1 MNYNQFKESL
11 LQSLREA
18 FPPETNIQ
26 FRKIRRNNGIEL
38 DALSILEHNRNI
50 APTIYLNY
58 YYREYLITDN
68 LTKIQQMVLEDY
80 KRNLIDQ
87 PIDVYKFTDFEK
99 MKPHVVFKMIHKEKN
114 QNILSDIPSFEYMD
128 LSIVFYLLFTASEG
142 RNASILIQNSHLNI
156 WNTNKEELFA
166 LAAKNT
172 PELLPYQLK
181 SMSAFLQ
188 DMATDTT
195 SVFENTD
202 ASSNKETNS
211 SLAEKTDITSASSIS
226 DTMFVLTNNSK
237 LNGACCILYPDLLKN
252 FSLLYDCDIY
262 ILPSSIHEVLL
273 MPAYDKKNIEELNH
287 LVQEVNASQLEE
299 EEILSDHVY
308 YYSRNL
314 NVISM

>member
-1 MNYNQFKESL
+1 MNYNDFKQAL
-11 LQSLREA
+11 LEFLTSS
-18 FPPETNIQ
+18 FPPETEIR

-38 DALSILEHNRNI
+38 DAFSILEPGNNL

-58 YYREYLITDN
+58 YYREYLICDN
-68 LTKIQQMVLEDY
+68 LTKIQELVLADY
-80 KRNLIDQ
+80 KKNQIDQ
-87 PIDVYKFTDFEK
+87 PIDIYSFTDFEK
-99 MKPHVVFKMIHKEKN
+99 MKPHIVFKIIHKEKN
-114 QNILSDIPSFEYMD
+114 QNILSKIPSFDYMD
-128 LSIVFYLLFTASEG
+128 LSIVFYLFFPATEKK
-142 RNASILIQNSHLNI
+142 NASILIHNSHLEI

-166 LAAKNT
+166 LASKNT
-172 PELLPYQLK
+172 PEILPYQLK

-188 DMATDTT
+188 DVESDT
-195 SVFENTD
+195 SL
-202 ASSNKETNS
+202 SLKETNLS
-211 SLAEKTDITSASSIS
+211 VSDTAVS

-252 FSLLYDCDIY
+252 FSILYDCDIY

-273 MPAYDKKNIEELNH
+273 MPAYDRKNTEELNQ
-287 LVQEVNASQLEE
+287 LVQEVNATQLEE